1 MIDAMQSMPGP
12 TTGQQRAIVAVLRA
26 GLIGPIGQH
35 AKNGVLRGF
44 YPYPRAYYTRRQL
57 SHSKPV
63 LSPSRPLIDT
73 RRHCARRQPGP
84 IGKNTLLMTLCP
96 PNVIPKYISFYYVIP
111 EYNISYYIIPKYNI
125 QYDKVC
131 IFGSILY
138 ACATP
143 PYPKI
148 STPIFFQ
155 RRFTDLPYTKLRLF

>member
-26 GLIGPIGQH
+26 GVVGPIGQH

-57 SHSKPV
+57 SHSRPV

-96 PNVIPKYISFYYVIP
+96 PNILLKYILPKHNIPKHNIQSDNVPKYIFYSANNVYFWHIH
-111 EYNISYYIIPKYNI
+111 
-125 QYDKVC
+125 
-131 IFGSILY
+131 

-143 PYPKI
+143 PYPKNLN
-148 STPIFFQ
+148 PFFPLANLAV
-155 RRFTDLPYTKLRLF
+155 FL

>member
-26 GLIGPIGQH
+26 GVVGPIGQH

-57 SHSKPV
+57 SHSRPV

-84 IGKNTLLMTLCP
+84 IGENPLLMTNYPSIILQ
-96 PNVIPKYISFYYVIP
+96 NHRLFD
-111 EYNISYYIIPKYNI
+111 YIILCDNTSYDIIPCDNI
-125 QYDKVC
+125 WYDKVC

-148 STPIFFQ
+148 LDPVFSVA
-155 RRFTDLPYTKLRLF
+155 DLAVFL

>member
-57 SHSKPV
+57 SHSRPV

-73 RRHCARRQPGP
+73 RRHCARRQSGP
-84 IGKNTLLMTLCP
+84 IGENPLLMTLCP
-96 PNVIPKYISFYYVIP
+96 PN
-111 EYNISYYIIPKYNI
+111 IIPSDILPSDNI
-125 QYDKVC
+125 PPDIFYSEKNV
-131 IFGSILY
+131 IFGVFLH

-143 PYPKI
+143 PCP
-148 STPIFFQ
+148 FFSNP
-155 RRFTDLPYTKLRLF
+155 FFSEA